1 MGWPILVSARS
12 SYVADMPRRKIP
24 GSRFAKLPVQL
35 TARYSVCVPAV
46 PFTLKVSCA
55 VLVAAIAGN
64 IVARLTF
71 SKTTGRCAPRS
82 IPNLPVDAS
91 TVW

>member
-1 MGWPILVSARS
+1 
-12 SYVADMPRRKIP
+12 
-24 GSRFAKLPVQL
+24 
-35 TARYSVCVPAV
+35 
-46 PFTLKVSCA
+46 
-55 VLVAAIAGN
+55 
-64 IVARLTF
+64 VARLTF